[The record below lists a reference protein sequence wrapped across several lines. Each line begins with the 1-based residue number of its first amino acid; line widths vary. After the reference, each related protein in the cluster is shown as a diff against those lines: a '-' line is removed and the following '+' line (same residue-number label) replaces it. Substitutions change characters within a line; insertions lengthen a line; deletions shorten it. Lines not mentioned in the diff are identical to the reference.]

1 MVVVLVGGMGGMGEG
16 REGEEWEGR
25 EAPGLC
31 PSHRWSVSTASVED
45 GLRPSVQRNGST
57 CLWLAGMAMRAMA
70 TMVTVAAVLA
80 GVGMTDMVDNRGK
93 LNRVGTMDTMEVV
106 DSVRMRRSSREGG
119 KMADKVNLDS
129 ELVRLQQAIG
139 QCQKMRNAIDECAIH
154 KDANCIIKCV
164 GGFLTMMMIERG
176 RWGKLAGVGIEGQI
190 CGYWGRGG
198 NKITSKSA

>member
-1 MVVVLVGGMGGMGEG
+1 MGLLLNADGSGIGGRNGR
-16 REGEEWEGR
+16 REGEEGEGR

-106 DSVRMRRSSREGG
+106 DSVRMRRSSRGGG

-139 QCQKMRNAIDECAIH
+139 QCKRMRNAMLNVQFTKMQIA
-154 KDANCIIKCV
+154 
-164 GGFLTMMMIERG
+164 LTMCWWFSDDDDDR
-176 RWGKLAGVGIEGQI
+176 EGEM
-190 CGYWGRGG
+190 GEVGRGG
-198 NKITSKSA
+198 YRGANMWLLGQGGQQNHK